1 MTRHEGRVVAGLENP
16 GPENTPRL
24 RLKPKAPVSGHV
36 DGAWWPRSDD
46 LSEELPDLL
55 ALLSVRLGGIE
66 RVMYNLAELAQ
77 MPRRL
82 STGGRSV
89 RLDGYQRQPTNT
101 LEVQGIDRRK
111 ILLLVI
117 PPDTE
122 PDMAHTAMM
131 TAAAPDNASTTGEML
146 GTSEAGQVSH
156 AACYHPTFHRRVRRF
171 RP

>member
-1 MTRHEGRVVAGLENP
+1 MTRHEGRVVAGLQQP
-16 GPENTPRL
+16 GPETTPRL
-24 RLKPKAPVSGHV
+24 RLKPKAPVSGLV
-36 DGAWWPRSDD
+36 DGAWWPHSND
-46 LSEELPDLL
+46 LSDELPDLL
-55 ALLSVRLGGIE
+55 AVLSVRLGGIE
-66 RVMYNLAELAQ
+66 RVMFNLAEWAK

-131 TAAAPDNASTTGEML
+131 IAATPDNASTTGEML
-146 GTSEAGQVSH
+146 GTTVEGQESPH
-156 AACYHPTFHRRVRRF
+156 GHYHPTFHRRVRRF